1 MAKTNILEWDPATA
15 SNTDIDGIGIQGS
28 NAVRNFDDAFRT
40 LMAQGA
46 SNIVSRFTSRAVGYT
61 AVKADHNQVSLFTAS
76 ATLGLTAAATLT
88 NGWEH
93 IVIASGGDVTIDP
106 NGSELIN
113 GLTTITVLNGQRAVV
128 RCNGT
133 AFYASVTGE
142 ATIGAAI
149 QGKLYGLTLSN
160 NGSDATND
168 IDIAAGSAASDGATP
183 ILMTLAAGIT
193 KRLDANWAAG
203 TNAGMRYSGAA
214 IANTTYHVYLAST
227 AVGGSTD
234 IYADPSAD
242 PAVALT
248 HLQAETGGSAYAKVR
263 RIGSI
268 IRESAAIVAFKQ
280 DGNTFRRATKV
291 DRSSTSAAA
300 SALLALSVP
309 TGINV
314 YPLLN
319 YDIATGTASTDAQL
333 LIGGAWE
340 GSATNT
346 IDRVFTTSLA
356 NTASVTHG
364 GIGPIFQTNTSA
376 QIYFATTIASGS
388 LSTNVLSTVGWI
400 DNRGTV

>member
-88 NGWEH
+88 NGWEY

-113 GLTTITVLNGQRAVV
+113 GLTTITVLNGQRATI

-142 ATIGAAI
+142 ATIGTAI

-168 IDIAAGSAASDGATP
+168 IDIAVGSAASDGSTP
-183 ILMTLAAGIT
+183 YLMTLASGLT
-193 KRLDANWAAG
+193 KRLDAAWAVG
-203 TNAGMRYSGAA
+203 TNAGGLDTGA
-214 IANTTYHVYLAST
+214 IANTTYHVWLIQRSDTGVVDALFST
-227 AVGGSTD
+227 
-234 IYADPSAD
+234 SATSPTMPTNYD
-242 PAVALT
+242 R
-248 HLQAETGGSAYAKVR
+248 KR

-280 DGNTFRRATKV
+280 DGNTFRRATKQ

-300 SALLALSVP
+300 SALLTLSIP

-319 YDIATGTASTDAQL
+319 YDMATGTSSTDAQL
-333 LIGGAWE
+333 FLGGAWE
-340 GSATNT
+340 GSAANF

-356 NTASVTHG
+356 NTASVAHG
-364 GIGPIFQTNTSA
+364 GIAPIYQTNTSA
-376 QIYFATTIASGS
+376 QVYFAVTIASGA
-388 LSTNVLSTVGWI
+388 LSANVLSTGGWI

>member
-1 MAKTNILEWDPATA
+1 MAKTSILDWDTA
-15 SNTDIDGIGIQGS
+15 ALGNTDINSIGILGS
-28 NAVRNFDDAFRT
+28 NIVANFDNAFRE

-46 SNIVSRFTSRAVGYT
+46 SNLVSRFTSRAAGYT

-93 IVIASGGDVTIDP
+93 IVVASGGEVTIDP
-106 NGSELIN
+106 NGSETIN
-113 GLTTITVLNGQRAVV
+113 GLTTIVVLNGQRATIW
-128 RCNGT
+128 CNGT

-168 IDIAAGSAASDGATP
+168 IDIAVGSAASDGTTP

-242 PAVALT
+242 PAVALA
-248 HLQAETGGSAYAKVR
+248 HLQAEAGGSSYAKVR

-280 DGNTFRRATKV
+280 DGNTFRRATKT

-300 SALLALSVP
+300 SALLALGIP

-314 YPLLN
+314 YPLLSI
-319 YDIATGTASTDAQL
+319 DMATGSVSTDAQTL
-333 LIGGAWE
+333 LGGAWE
-340 GSATNT
+340 GSAG
-346 IDRVFTTSLA
+346 IVVSRVFTTSLA
-356 NTASVTHG
+356 GSSSVAHDT
-364 GIGPIFQTNTSA
+364 IPPVFLSNTSA
-376 QIYFATTIASGS
+376 QIYFAATISSGS
-388 LSTNVLSTVGWI
+388 ISANVLSTVGWI

>member
-1 MAKTNILEWDPATA
+1 MPTNYD
-15 SNTDIDGIGIQGS
+15 
-28 NAVRNFDDAFRT
+28 R
-40 LMAQGA
+40 
-46 SNIVSRFTSRAVGYT
+46 
-61 AVKADHNQVSLFTAS
+61 K
-76 ATLGLTAAATLT
+76 
-88 NGWEH
+88 
-93 IVIASGGDVTIDP
+93 
-106 NGSELIN
+106 
-113 GLTTITVLNGQRAVV
+113 
-128 RCNGT
+128 
-133 AFYASVTGE
+133 
-142 ATIGAAI
+142 
-149 QGKLYGLTLSN
+149 
-160 NGSDATND
+160 
-168 IDIAAGSAASDGATP
+168 
-183 ILMTLAAGIT
+183 
-193 KRLDANWAAG
+193 
-203 TNAGMRYSGAA
+203 
-214 IANTTYHVYLAST
+214 
-227 AVGGSTD
+227 
-234 IYADPSAD
+234 
-242 PAVALT
+242 
-248 HLQAETGGSAYAKVR
+248 R

-268 IRESAAIVAFKQ
+268 LRESAAIVAFKQ
-280 DGNTFRRATKV
+280 DGPLFRRATKQ

-400 DNRGTV
+400 DNRGAV